1 MSLAIFLTVCAAI
14 ALVAQAIGSYGWYGW
29 LGVAALC
36 VRRDQLATGAEGHSN
51 VAGSG
56 QSGTAKGLGRALA
69 GRRAARRLF
78 IACAQLNLGAVTAR
92 KRHILH
98 YAGRMLSAIYRYDT
112 DNVW

>member
-56 QSGTAKGLGRALA
+56 NQAPPRALA
-69 GRRAARRLF
+69 G
-78 IACAQLNLGAVTAR
+78 
-92 KRHILH
+92 H
-98 YAGRMLSAIYRYDT
+98 
-112 DNVW
+112 